1 MNLTYTIYLCIRK
14 SVCCMYTKSMGFI
27 QNPAAEKYVLRT
39 YVKEILRVHIYVHS
53 NHLS

>member
-27 QNPAAEKYVLRT
+27 QNPAAEKYVLRMLKKF
-39 YVKEILRVHIYVHS
+39 YVYIYMYIVIT
-53 NHLS
+53 